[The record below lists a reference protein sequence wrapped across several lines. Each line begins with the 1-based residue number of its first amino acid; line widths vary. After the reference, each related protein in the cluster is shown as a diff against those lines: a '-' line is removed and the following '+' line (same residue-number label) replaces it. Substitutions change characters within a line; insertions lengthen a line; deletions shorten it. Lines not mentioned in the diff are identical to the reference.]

1 MADVNL
7 KKNILDLRYQLEIQ
21 KIHASLT
28 MLTLGVLAFIG
39 TFIWYLER
47 IIFGIAISLLIILIS
62 LIFYTKTR
70 RGIDEII
77 QDIEKLNKKA

>member
-1 MADVNL
+1 MDNINL
-7 KKNILDLRYQLEIQ
+7 KKNILDLKYQLEIQ

-47 IIFGIAISLLIILIS
+47 VIFGIAISLIVILLS
-62 LIFYTKTR
+62 LIFYAKTKKE
-70 RGIDEII
+70 INKII
-77 QDIEKLNKKA
+77 QDIKKL